1 LNRIS
6 KGELPIL
13 ATKTRLSDERM
24 NEIAEYFASH
34 GTQETLSIYGIKEDT
49 LKRYLRDFRKSHG
62 KEAYENTVLAGKM
75 RNKYSKK
82 EIESLV
88 NDKSTGLNEINT
100 EIVKLRGSNS
110 FKFAVFSDLHLGS
123 IFTSDSFVREA
134 IKYINDQEIDFLA
147 ITGDVTEGMSNRDGH
162 VYELSHI
169 GYAAQKEYA
178 ISLLSQIKHKIF
190 AISGN
195 HDLWYYKQMGAR
207 VVKDIC
213 DAIPNATFLGEDFA
227 TLRIPNGP
235 DIGLWHGGSDGGG
248 SYARSYRMQKII
260 ESIDVECRPQI
271 LLTGHDHKYV
281 SLFTG
286 GVYGLGCGSMQSQSN
301 WMKGKRLEA
310 NTGFIMAETSF
321 EKKNIVS
328 FNHTF
333 IRPMFLEKK

>member
-1 LNRIS
+1 ML
-6 KGELPIL
+6 
-13 ATKTRLSDERM
+13 TKNRLSEDRV
-24 NEIAEYFASH
+24 NEIALSYSSH
-34 GTQETLSIYGIKEDT
+34 GTKETLSVYGIQEET
-49 LKRYLRDFRKSHG
+49 LKRYLRNYRSIHG
-62 KEAYENTVLAGKM
+62 KEAYENIILAGKM
-75 RNKYSKK
+75 RDKYSKK
-82 EIESLV
+82 EIERLV
-88 NDKSTGLNEINT
+88 SDKSTGLNEINIET
-100 EIVKLRGSNS
+100 VKLKGNNS
-110 FKFAVFSDLHLGS
+110 IKFAVLSDLHLGS
-123 IFTSDSFVREA
+123 IFTSDTFVREA
-134 IKYINDQEIDFLA
+134 IEYVNNLDLDFVAL
-147 ITGDVTEGMSNRDGH
+147 TGDVTEGMSNRDGH

-195 HDLWYYKQMGAR
+195 HDLWYFKSIGAR

-260 ESIDVECRPQI
+260 ESIDVKNRPKI

-281 SLFTG
+281 SIYTG

-310 NTGFIMAETSF
+310 NTGFITATASF
-321 EKKNIVS
+321 EGDEIIQ

-333 IRPMFLEKK
+333 MMPYFLKK

>member
-1 LNRIS
+1 LSAKHVLSEERI
-6 KGELPIL
+6 
-13 ATKTRLSDERM
+13 
-24 NEIAEYFASH
+24 NEIASSFASH
-34 GTQETLSIYGIKEDT
+34 GTQETLSIYGIQEET
-49 LKRYLRDFRKSHG
+49 LKRYLRNYRSIHG
-62 KEAYENTVLAGKM
+62 KEAYENVILAGKL

-88 NDKSTGLNEINT
+88 NGKSTGLNEVNVET
-100 EIVKLRGSNS
+100 VKLRGSNS

-134 IKYINDQEIDFLA
+134 IKYINDQDIDFLA

-213 DAIPNATFLGEDFA
+213 DSLPNAVFLGEDFA
-227 TLRIPNGP
+227 TLRIPEGP
-235 DIGLWHGGSDGGG
+235 DVGLWHGGSDGGG